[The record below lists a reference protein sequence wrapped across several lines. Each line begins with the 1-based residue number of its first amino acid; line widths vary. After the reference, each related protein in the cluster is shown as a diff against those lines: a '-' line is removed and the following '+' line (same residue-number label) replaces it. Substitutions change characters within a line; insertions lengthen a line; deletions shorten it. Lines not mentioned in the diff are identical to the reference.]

1 MNSIKR
7 NGVDIQVAFTLA
19 SSRLHAKNLIETG
32 ADVPAEVVATKPGM
46 KLIVRHYTK
55 QAFVRIAHRLV
66 RAARPVTRPLLFRL
80 RNYFTST
87 LRQEMLEEF
96 TKLQKIQYQQHQQIV
111 LEFQRLANSAKIQ
124 TRLSQKIFSG
134 QHSLESLQQQL
145 DRIERKCPGVDR
157 QPAVDSPQG
166 EATAAPRQARGEGA

>member
-1 MNSIKR
+1 
-7 NGVDIQVAFTLA
+7 
-19 SSRLHAKNLIETG
+19 
-32 ADVPAEVVATKPGM
+32 
-46 KLIVRHYTK
+46 
-55 QAFVRIAHRLV
+55 
-66 RAARPVTRPLLFRL
+66 LFRL

-145 DRIERKCPGVDR
+145 DRIEQKCPGADR
-157 QPAVDSPQG
+157 QAAVDSLQDD
-166 EATAAPRQARGEGA
+166 ATAAPRQARGEGA